1 MGRFKNLLIRKLGG
15 ITQDD
20 YWNIVKSGN
29 IYIPMRAKLK
39 ELSISK
45 EFSSRAY
52 PYEDYVKWEMA
63 MPLAKELV
71 KYLKIEKETNEK
83 FKTIKFTYKIQ
94 FLAQEKED
102 E

>member
-1 MGRFKNLLIRKLGG
+1 MGKFKNWLIRKLGG
-15 ITQDD
+15 ITKDD
-20 YWNIVKSGN
+20 YLNIIKNGN

-45 EFSSRAY
+45 EFSSRADY
-52 PYEDYVKWEMA
+52 KEDYVKWEMA
-63 MPLAKELV
+63 IPLARELV
-71 KYLKIEKETNEK
+71 NYLKIESEVNDK

-94 FLAQEKED
+94 FLAQVEQD